1 MIWPLGEAGPRPLRL
16 LWRGRDSALFMRL
29 VGALRQ
35 GGIPFHRTRVRG
47 YEALPPALSRW
58 ALFPLPVFRVCVHPQ
73 NLAQA
78 REILRQLIQS
88 NAHP

>member
-1 MIWPLGEAGPRPLRL
+1 
-16 LWRGRDSALFMRL
+16 MRL
-29 VGALRQ
+29 VDALRQ

-58 ALFPLPVFRVCVHPQ
+58 ALFSLPVFRVCVRPRD
-73 NLAQA
+73 LARA

-88 NAHP
+88 DSRP